1 MPHERVLPGNI
12 IYELEN
18 NDRIIGGIN
27 KESSVE
33 AAKFYKGFVSGK
45 IHKTNARTAEMCK
58 LVENSSRDAQIAFA
72 NELSMICDKANIDVW
87 ELIELANK
95 HPRVNILSPGCG
107 VGGHCIAVDPN
118 FIITDYPKESVMI
131 KHQEKLIILN
141 LIGVSRKFEKKK
153 KSFTIKTKQPKVAIL
168 GLSFTNID
176 DLRENHLL
184 YTSQIN

>member
-1 MPHERVLPGNI
+1 MGTTEKIADYIYQKRKNLKEKIKIAYCPERVLPGNI

-72 NELSMICDKANIDVW
+72 NELSMIV
-87 ELIELANK
+87 
-95 HPRVNILSPGCG
+95 
-107 VGGHCIAVDPN
+107 
-118 FIITDYPKESVMI
+118 
-131 KHQEKLIILN
+131 
-141 LIGVSRKFEKKK
+141 
-153 KSFTIKTKQPKVAIL
+153 TKQIL
-168 GLSFTNID
+168 MFGS
-176 DLRENHLL
+176 
-184 YTSQIN
+184 